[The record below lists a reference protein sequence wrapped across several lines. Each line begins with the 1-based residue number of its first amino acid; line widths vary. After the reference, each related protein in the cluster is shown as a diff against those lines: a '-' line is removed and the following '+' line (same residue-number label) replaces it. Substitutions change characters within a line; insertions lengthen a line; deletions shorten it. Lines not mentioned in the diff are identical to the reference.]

1 MFSQD
6 LFACDGRLLLK
17 FVTIVIILVMKD
29 SSQSEEHWNLSFA
42 LIIRVLASTRE
53 IRRSAQAVAIVLASC
68 IIPLRL
74 FCDIIGQ
81 LLYSQSNSY
90 STDFV
95 GTALSDAC
103 FELHEWVCLRVL
115 KWAHEAANNRLL
127 QLAHKTSQ
135 RFQYLVYLSF

>member
-1 MFSQD
+1 MLSQEF
-6 LFACDGRLLLK
+6 FACDDRLLLK
-17 FVTIVIILVMKD
+17 FVMIVIILVMKD

-53 IRRSAQAVAIVLASC
+53 IRWGAQAVGIVLASR

-74 FCDIIGQ
+74 FCDITGHF
-81 LLYSQSNSY
+81 LFCQSNLY

-135 RFQYLVYLSF
+135 LFQYLVYLSF